1 MPICGPARSA
11 VRLTSGQPPWSAATA
26 SHILFKGSDAST
38 RAAEVLAEI
47 EAGARSFEDTAADL
61 SACPSGRRAGGS
73 LGSFI
78 PGKMVPAF
86 DSMVFSHSTEV
97 KKLYTVETSHGTH
110 ILRVNSRTAISS
122 EGGSYFPERG
132 LQLGEYKSLTTV
144 HDDGA
149 KASHTTDKD
158 APSPGASTTL
168 SHSDAGTNALTLS
181 TVRQW
186 LAQEQDRK
194 LAVELLAKMAMD
206 GSLTGEENRQL
217 RALLSRLVLTL
228 AS

>member
-1 MPICGPARSA
+1 MPTCGPARSA

-47 EAGARSFEDTAADL
+47 EAGVRSFEDTAADL

-122 EGGSYFPERG
+122 ESGSYFPERG

>member
-1 MPICGPARSA
+1 
-11 VRLTSGQPPWSAATA
+11 
-26 SHILFKGSDAST
+26 
-38 RAAEVLAEI
+38 
-47 EAGARSFEDTAADL
+47 
-61 SACPSGRRAGGS
+61 
-73 LGSFI
+73 
-78 PGKMVPAF
+78 
-86 DSMVFSHSTEV
+86 MVFSHSTEV

-122 EGGSYFPERG
+122 ESGSYFPERG

-149 KASHTTDKD
+149 KASHTTDKDAPSPGPSTTLSHSDAGTNALTLSD